1 MAPFLSSNCN
11 RLLANIG
18 SEGDHLARRR
28 NLERFDGRRT
38 NGLGNGV
45 RETLVYRSEN
55 RDCDNVNS
63 CLNLN
68 ILCIQDVR

>member
-28 NLERFDGRRT
+28 NLKRLDGRRT
-38 NGLGNGV
+38 NSLGNGV
-45 RETLVYRSEN
+45 RETLVYRGEN
-55 RDCDNVNS
+55 RDCNNVNGRP
-63 CLNLN
+63 NLI
-68 ILCIQDVR
+68 ILRIQDVR